1 MKTEYIVGIVVV
13 LAILIPMIYK
23 SFNKK
28 PEEVD
33 IYDEE
38 TSDEK
43 EWDAPEEVI
52 EEEKPESVLN
62 PSQKVYLY
70 SVGKNKDD
78 LIETFDSLSKCSRA
92 MGISRHKVKALAKS
106 EKRLEGTSVESYLSF
121 VEK

>member
-23 SFNKK
+23 SFSKK

-43 EWDAPEEVI
+43 EWDAPEE
-52 EEEKPESVLN
+52 EKPESVLN

-70 SVGKNKDD
+70 SVGKEKDD
-78 LIETFDSLSKCSRA
+78 LIETFDSLRKCSRA
-92 MGISRHKVKALAKS
+92 IGISRHKVKSLAKS
-106 EKRLEGTSVESYLSF
+106 EKRLEVTSVESYLSF
-121 VEK
+121 VKK